1 MSIEDE
7 KIINEKIID
16 EKKFPFSEIRPKQQ
30 NIINKINNNPDKR
43 YIIIEAETGVGKS
56 AVAVT
61 ACKDGNKGYI
71 VTSTKQLQ
79 NQYMSD
85 FYNQSITSV
94 KGRNNYRCYFED
106 RLTCNNG
113 YCLINHK
120 QSTECKKEHLCPYY
134 NARNRGLKSDIFLT
148 SYKYFL
154 KATDNPNTFLPRGTV
169 VFDECHLLESI
180 LVESFEI
187 TLSLKDLDNK
197 YNILDSA
204 ELQDAVRLSN
214 TSVLKDG
221 YTKEN
226 EEWINKIYNLLNYK
240 KNIKFEE
247 IKEQL
252 GIVGDPE
259 TLTEE
264 EMDLIIEENDDYV
277 QIDRLCRQIKGFL
290 VSKNINEDWII
301 EPLEDG
307 LLLTPLNVQYIFK
320 NEIEKMAKN
329 RIIFMSA
336 TILDI
341 KGFIKTFGLDEDDC
355 LVIRCES
362 DFDPDKSPIY
372 TLQNCSTNYNALKDE
387 KNLQKIKDEVEKILE
402 KHKNEKGIIH
412 TGNSTISKYLKDNI
426 KGDRLLVRYDNIQNN
441 DIINFHNSTKKP
453 TVLVSSSL
461 NEGVDLKN
469 DLSRFQIIVKLPFL
483 SLADSRTKV
492 KKDIDNNWYLAE
504 TFKKFVQQCGRS
516 TRNSEDYSVT
526 YVLDNKFAYWFGKA
540 KKNKWFSKNFI
551 TRIRKE

>member
-1 MSIEDE
+1 MNIED
-7 KIINEKIID
+7 EKIID

-94 KGRNNYRCYFED
+94 KGKNNYRCYFED

-120 QSTECKKEHLCPYY
+120 QSAECKKEHLCPYY
-134 NARNRGLKSDIFLT
+134 NARNRGFKSDIFLT

-169 VFDECHLLESI
+169 VFDECHLLENI

-187 TLSLKDLDNK
+187 TLSLKDLDDK
-197 YNILDSA
+197 YNILDTT
-204 ELQDAVRLSN
+204 ELQDVVKLSN
-214 TSVLKDG
+214 TSILKDG

-226 EEWINKIYNLLNYK
+226 EEWISKIYDLLNCK
-240 KNIKFEE
+240 RNIKFEE

-516 TRNSEDYSVT
+516 TRNSEDHSVT

>member
-1 MSIEDE
+1 MNIED
-7 KIINEKIID
+7 EKIID

-204 ELQDAVRLSN
+204 ELQDAVKLSN

-226 EEWINKIYNLLNYK
+226 EEWINKIYNLLNCK

-516 TRNSEDYSVT
+516 TRNSEDHSVT

>member
-1 MSIEDE
+1 MNIED
-7 KIINEKIID
+7 EKIID

-226 EEWINKIYNLLNYK
+226 EEWINKIYNLLNCK

-516 TRNSEDYSVT
+516 TRNSEDHSVT

>member
-1 MSIEDE
+1 MNIEDN
-7 KIINEKIID
+7 KTIDEKIID

-94 KGRNNYRCYFED
+94 KGKNNYRCYFED

-120 QSTECKKEHLCPYY
+120 QSAECKKEHLCPYY
-134 NARNRGLKSDIFLT
+134 NARNRGFKSDIFLT

-169 VFDECHLLESI
+169 VFDECHLLENI

-187 TLSLKDLDNK
+187 TLSLKDLDDK
-197 YNILDSA
+197 YNILDTT
-204 ELQDAVRLSN
+204 ELQDVVKLSN
-214 TSVLKDG
+214 TSILKDG

-226 EEWINKIYNLLNYK
+226 EEWISKIYDLLNCK
-240 KNIKFEE
+240 RNIKFEE

-277 QIDRLCRQIKGFL
+277 QIDRLCRQIKSFL

-341 KGFIKTFGLDEDDC
+341 KGFIKTFGLDEDNC

>member
-1 MSIEDE
+1 MNIED
-7 KIINEKIID
+7 EKIID

-169 VFDECHLLESI
+169 VFDECHLLENI

-204 ELQDAVRLSN
+204 ELQDAVKLSN

-516 TRNSEDYSVT
+516 TRNSEDHSVT

>member
-1 MSIEDE
+1 MSIED
-7 KIINEKIID
+7 EKIID

-226 EEWINKIYNLLNYK
+226 EEWINKIYNLLNCK

-516 TRNSEDYSVT
+516 TRNSEDHSVT

>member
-1 MSIEDE
+1 MNIED
-7 KIINEKIID
+7 EKIID

-320 NEIEKMAKN
+320 NEIEKMAKD

-492 KKDIDNNWYLAE
+492 KKDIDN
-504 TFKKFVQQCGRS
+504 
-516 TRNSEDYSVT
+516 
-526 YVLDNKFAYWFGKA
+526 
-540 KKNKWFSKNFI
+540 KW
-551 TRIRKE
+551 

>member
-1 MSIEDE
+1 MNIED
-7 KIINEKIID
+7 EKIID

-226 EEWINKIYNLLNYK
+226 EEWINKIYNLLNCK

-320 NEIEKMAKN
+320 NEIEKMAKD

-516 TRNSEDYSVT
+516 TRNSEDHSVT

>member
-1 MSIEDE
+1 MNIED
-7 KIINEKIID
+7 EKIID

-61 ACKDGNKGYI
+61 ACKNGNKGYI

-320 NEIEKMAKN
+320 NEIEKMAKD

-516 TRNSEDYSVT
+516 TRNSEDHSVT
-526 YVLDNKFAYWFGKA
+526 YVLDNKFAYWFGKV

>member
-1 MSIEDE
+1 MNIED
-7 KIINEKIID
+7 EKIID

-94 KGRNNYRCYFED
+94 KGKNNYRCYFED

-226 EEWINKIYNLLNYK
+226 EEWINKIYNLLNCK

-320 NEIEKMAKN
+320 NEIEKMAKD

-516 TRNSEDYSVT
+516 TRNSEDHSVT

>member
-1 MSIEDE
+1 M
-7 KIINEKIID
+7 
-16 EKKFPFSEIRPKQQ
+16 
-30 NIINKINNNPDKR
+30 
-43 YIIIEAETGVGKS
+43 
-56 AVAVT
+56 
-61 ACKDGNKGYI
+61 
-71 VTSTKQLQ
+71 
-79 NQYMSD
+79 
-85 FYNQSITSV
+85 
-94 KGRNNYRCYFED
+94 
-106 RLTCNNG
+106 
-113 YCLINHK
+113 
-120 QSTECKKEHLCPYY
+120 
-134 NARNRGLKSDIFLT
+134 
-148 SYKYFL
+148 
-154 KATDNPNTFLPRGTV
+154 
-169 VFDECHLLESI
+169 
-180 LVESFEI
+180 
-187 TLSLKDLDNK
+187 
-197 YNILDSA
+197 YNIY
-204 ELQDAVRLSN
+204 
-214 TSVLKDG
+214 LKM
-221 YTKEN
+221 KEN
-226 EEWINKIYNLLNYK
+226 YE
-240 KNIKFEE
+240 
-247 IKEQL
+247 
-252 GIVGDPE
+252 G
-259 TLTEE
+259 
-264 EMDLIIEENDDYV
+264 
-277 QIDRLCRQIKGFL
+277 
-290 VSKNINEDWII
+290 
-301 EPLEDG
+301 
-307 LLLTPLNVQYIFK
+307 
-320 NEIEKMAKN
+320 NEIEKMAKD

>member
-1 MSIEDE
+1 MSIED
-7 KIINEKIID
+7 EKIID

-94 KGRNNYRCYFED
+94 KGKNNYRCYFED

-113 YCLINHK
+113 YCLINQK
-120 QSTECKKEHLCPYY
+120 QSAECKKEHLCPYY
-134 NARNRGLKSDIFLT
+134 NARNRGFKSDIFLT

-169 VFDECHLLESI
+169 VFDECHLLENI

-187 TLSLKDLDNK
+187 TLSLKDLDDK
-197 YNILDSA
+197 YNILDTT
-204 ELQDAVRLSN
+204 ELQDVVKLSN
-214 TSVLKDG
+214 TSILKDG

-226 EEWINKIYNLLNYK
+226 EEWISKIYDLLNCK
-240 KNIKFEE
+240 RNIKFEE

-516 TRNSEDYSVT
+516 TRNSEDHSVT

>member
-204 ELQDAVRLSN
+204 ELQDAVKLSN

-226 EEWINKIYNLLNYK
+226 EEWINKIYNLLNCK

-516 TRNSEDYSVT
+516 TRNSEDHSVT

>member
-1 MSIEDE
+1 MNIED
-7 KIINEKIID
+7 EKIID

-197 YNILDSA
+197 YNILDLA
-204 ELQDAVRLSN
+204 ELQDAVKLSN

-226 EEWINKIYNLLNYK
+226 EEWISKIYDLLNCK
-240 KNIKFEE
+240 RNIKFEE

-277 QIDRLCRQIKGFL
+277 QIDRLCRQIKSFL
-290 VSKNINEDWII
+290 VSKNANEDWII

-516 TRNSEDYSVT
+516 TRNSEDHSVT

>member
-1 MSIEDE
+1 MNIED
-7 KIINEKIID
+7 EKIID

-61 ACKDGNKGYI
+61 ACKNGNKGYI

-94 KGRNNYRCYFED
+94 KGKNNYRCYFED

-204 ELQDAVRLSN
+204 ELQDAVKLSN

-226 EEWINKIYNLLNYK
+226 EEWINKIYNLLNCK

-412 TGNSTISKYLKDNI
+412 TGNSIISKYLKDNI

-516 TRNSEDYSVT
+516 TRNSEDHSVT

>member
-226 EEWINKIYNLLNYK
+226 EEWINKIYNLLNCK

-341 KGFIKTFGLDEDDC
+341 KGFIKTFGLNEDNC

-402 KHKNEKGIIH
+402 KHKDEKGIIH

-516 TRNSEDYSVT
+516 TRNSEDHSVT

>member
-1 MSIEDE
+1 MNIED
-7 KIINEKIID
+7 EKIID

-94 KGRNNYRCYFED
+94 KGKNNYRCYFED

-226 EEWINKIYNLLNYK
+226 EEWINKIYNLLYTTNS
-240 KNIKFEE
+240 N
-247 IKEQL
+247 L
-252 GIVGDPE
+252 
-259 TLTEE
+259 
-264 EMDLIIEENDDYV
+264 
-277 QIDRLCRQIKGFL
+277 FL
-290 VSKNINEDWII
+290 E
-301 EPLEDG
+301 
-307 LLLTPLNVQYIFK
+307 
-320 NEIEKMAKN
+320 
-329 RIIFMSA
+329 R
-336 TILDI
+336 
-341 KGFIKTFGLDEDDC
+341 
-355 LVIRCES
+355 
-362 DFDPDKSPIY
+362 
-372 TLQNCSTNYNALKDE
+372 
-387 KNLQKIKDEVEKILE
+387 
-402 KHKNEKGIIH
+402 
-412 TGNSTISKYLKDNI
+412 
-426 KGDRLLVRYDNIQNN
+426 
-441 DIINFHNSTKKP
+441 
-453 TVLVSSSL
+453 
-461 NEGVDLKN
+461 
-469 DLSRFQIIVKLPFL
+469 
-483 SLADSRTKV
+483 
-492 KKDIDNNWYLAE
+492 
-504 TFKKFVQQCGRS
+504 
-516 TRNSEDYSVT
+516 
-526 YVLDNKFAYWFGKA
+526 
-540 KKNKWFSKNFI
+540 KKNKFI
-551 TRIRKE
+551 EYLNL

>member
-1 MSIEDE
+1 MNIED
-7 KIINEKIID
+7 EKIID

-94 KGRNNYRCYFED
+94 KGKNNYRCYFED

-204 ELQDAVRLSN
+204 ELQDAVKLSN

-412 TGNSTISKYLKDNI
+412 TGNSIISKYLKDNI

-516 TRNSEDYSVT
+516 TRNSEDHSVT

>member
-1 MSIEDE
+1 MNIEDN
-7 KIINEKIID
+7 KTIDEKIID

-61 ACKDGNKGYI
+61 ACKNGNKGYI

-94 KGRNNYRCYFED
+94 KGKNNYRCYFED

-204 ELQDAVRLSN
+204 ELQDAVKLSN

-226 EEWINKIYNLLNYK
+226 EEWINKIYNLLNCK

-320 NEIEKMAKN
+320 NEIEKMAKD

-402 KHKNEKGIIH
+402 KHKDEKGIIH

-516 TRNSEDYSVT
+516 TRNSEDHSVT

>member
-1 MSIEDE
+1 MSIED
-7 KIINEKIID
+7 EKIID

-94 KGRNNYRCYFED
+94 KGKNNYRCYFED

-120 QSTECKKEHLCPYY
+120 QSAECKKEHLCPYY
-134 NARNRGLKSDIFLT
+134 NARNRGFKSDIFLT

-169 VFDECHLLESI
+169 VFDECHLLENI

-187 TLSLKDLDNK
+187 TLSLKDLDDK
-197 YNILDSA
+197 YNILDTT
-204 ELQDAVRLSN
+204 ELQDVVKLSN
-214 TSVLKDG
+214 TSILKDG

-226 EEWINKIYNLLNYK
+226 EEWISKIYDLLNCK
-240 KNIKFEE
+240 RNIKFEE

-516 TRNSEDYSVT
+516 TRNSEDHSVT

>member
-1 MSIEDE
+1 MNIED
-7 KIINEKIID
+7 EKIID

-79 NQYMSD
+79 NQYMND

-226 EEWINKIYNLLNYK
+226 EEWINKIYNLLNCK
-240 KNIKFEE
+240 RNIKFEE

-320 NEIEKMAKN
+320 NEIEKMAKD

-516 TRNSEDYSVT
+516 TRNSEDHSVT

>member
-7 KIINEKIID
+7 KIIDEKIID

-120 QSTECKKEHLCPYY
+120 QSAECKKEHLCPYY
-134 NARNRGLKSDIFLT
+134 NARNRGFKSDIFLT

-320 NEIEKMAKN
+320 NEIEKMAKD

-516 TRNSEDYSVT
+516 TRNSEDHSVT

>member
-204 ELQDAVRLSN
+204 ELQDAVKLSN
-214 TSVLKDG
+214 TSILKDG

-226 EEWINKIYNLLNYK
+226 EEWISKIYDLLNCK
-240 KNIKFEE
+240 RNIKFEE

-526 YVLDNKFAYWFGKA
+526 SENIINVL
-540 KKNKWFSKNFI
+540 KKKLI
-551 TRIRKE
+551 L